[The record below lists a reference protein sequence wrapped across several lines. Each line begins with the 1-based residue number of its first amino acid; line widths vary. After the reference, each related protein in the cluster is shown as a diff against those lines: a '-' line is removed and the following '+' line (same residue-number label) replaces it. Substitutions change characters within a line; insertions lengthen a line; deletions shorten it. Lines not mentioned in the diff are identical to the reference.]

1 MKKQVF
7 LQLVDRYLT
16 GDASHSEKVLV
27 EEYIKQL
34 EGDNLFQLSAQE
46 SELLKDTMRDKIYMQ
61 LDDEITA
68 QQKPTIV
75 RRLPILRYAAAAVVF
90 IAIAA
95 GLFFY
100 TKKFT
105 SGQNT
110 AKNTAHVI
118 SPGSNKAIL
127 TLADGS
133 KIELNDSLSGS
144 LALQGNINIKKT
156 ADGQLIYQVGNGN
169 GAIETGDNMISTPRG
184 GQYQVIL
191 PDQSHVW
198 LNASSSIK
206 FPATFAGNIRQV
218 KITGEVYFEVTR
230 NTSKPFRVETKNG
243 TAIEVLGTHFN
254 VNAYEDEPLITATL
268 LSGSVNVKSGSR
280 NEIIKPGEQARI
292 NANRDAKI
300 GVYDVNAENV
310 AAWKDDLFVFEN
322 EDIQTAMRRIARWY
336 NIEISYPQGIPDK
349 TIGGTISRFKDV
361 AELLNLIE
369 QTGGVKFKIEGRR
382 VLVMA

>member
-7 LQLVDRYLT
+7 LQLVDRYLK
-16 GDASHSEKVLV
+16 GEASLSEKVLV

-46 SELLKDTMRDKIYMQ
+46 SELLKDSMRDKIYMR
-61 LDDEITA
+61 LNDEITA
-68 QQKPTIV
+68 QQKTTIV

-90 IAIAA
+90 MAVAS

-100 TKKFT
+100 TNKSI

-110 AKNTAHVI
+110 AKNIAHVI

-144 LALQGNINIKKT
+144 LAQQGNINIKKT
-156 ADGQLIYQVGNGN
+156 ADGQLIYQVGNNN

-206 FPATFAGNIRQV
+206 FPAAFAGNLRQV

-230 NTSKPFRVETKNG
+230 NTTKPFRVETKNG

-292 NANRDAKI
+292 NANRETKI

-336 NIEISYPQGIPDK
+336 NIEISYPQGIPEK

-382 VLVMA
+382 VLVMS